1 MCIIDRQT
9 LLYSMY
15 VYFPVPAVTHP
26 INKVATK
33 VTQVAASTSSQP
45 INKVATKVPQ
55 VPASTSSQPLK
66 GTAVCTAQIV
76 AGMENSLETTSGSQ
90 FALQIYKHLILYKF
104 FLVSVVTQPIN
115 TVAAKV
121 TQVPASTCSKPNNI
135 GTSYMNVT
143 RIVSEAAAS
152 NSGNNFCLELK
163 KNVYKMFS
171 FLLFRTNG
179 QKPSKSH
186 TKSCSTNICSCTTF
200 FSAFSNRFY

>member
-15 VYFPVPAVTHP
+15 VYFPAVTHP

-33 VTQVAASTSSQP
+33 VTQVPASTSSQP
-45 INKVATKVPQ
+45 INKVTTKVPQ
-55 VPASTSSQPLK
+55 VAASTSI
-66 GTAVCTAQIV
+66 QIV

-179 QKPSKSH
+179 QNPSKSH